1 MSNLNTSILENNN
14 IKKYYWNHPNIL
26 NIKELLT
33 CENVKIIQNL
43 SVYIS
48 KSFKLRE
55 DML

>member
-48 KSFKLRE
+48 KRFKLRE